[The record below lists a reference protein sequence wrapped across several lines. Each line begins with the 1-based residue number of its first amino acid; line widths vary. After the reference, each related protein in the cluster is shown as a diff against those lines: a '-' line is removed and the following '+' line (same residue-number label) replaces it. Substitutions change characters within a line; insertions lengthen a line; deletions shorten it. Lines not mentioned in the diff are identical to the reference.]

1 MTPAYIVLSA
11 LSATA
16 FEDDRKA
23 LKTVMK
29 VLLSIFVAVLLLLGA
44 VLEVLAYPE
53 DMEGSLGEFKEQWGA
68 IISGTE
74 IAGSITGSI
83 TGDFIDQQA
92 KDAAAN
98 IADPRRKA
106 IIETAMSLV
115 GKVPY
120 FWGGKS
126 AAGWNDDWNKPKLV
140 TAAGSSSTGKYK
152 PYGLDC
158 SGFVDWVYRTAGI
171 GDMLSPSPHGGIR
184 GPWKQSFAIKESEL
198 LPGDL
203 VIMYDPDKTT
213 KVNHIGIFYG
223 HDEKG
228 KNLYIHCSSS
238 GGGVVL
244 NSFSG
249 FKYWR
254 RVPDLAQ

>member
-1 MTPAYIVLSA
+1 MSPANIIIAVAQTAKKDDESTLKFVMRVLMGVLIA
-11 LSATA
+11 L
-16 FEDDRKA
+16 
-23 LKTVMK
+23 LI
-29 VLLSIFVAVLLLLGA
+29 LIGA

-53 DMEGSLGEFKEQWGA
+53 DLDGDIGDFKEQWGS
-68 IISGTE
+68 IVEEVDTV
-74 IAGSITGSI
+74 GSVSD
-83 TGDFIDQQA
+83 DFITESS
-92 KDAAAN
+92 KEAATG
-98 IADPRRKA
+98 ITDPRRKK

-126 AAGWNDDWNKPKLV
+126 ASGWNDAWNKPRLV
-140 TAAGSSSTGKYK
+140 TADGSSSTGKYK

-158 SGFVDWVYRTAGI
+158 SGFTDWVYRTAGI
-171 GDMLSPSPHGGIR
+171 GDMLSPSPYGGIR
-184 GPWKQSFAIKESEL
+184 GPWKQSYAIKEDEL

-203 VIMYDPDKTT
+203 VIMYDPAKTT
-213 KVNHIGIFYG
+213 KVNHIGLFYG
-223 HDEKG
+223 HDKDG

-244 NSFSG
+244 NGFSG

-254 RVPDLAQ
+254 RIPDLAP